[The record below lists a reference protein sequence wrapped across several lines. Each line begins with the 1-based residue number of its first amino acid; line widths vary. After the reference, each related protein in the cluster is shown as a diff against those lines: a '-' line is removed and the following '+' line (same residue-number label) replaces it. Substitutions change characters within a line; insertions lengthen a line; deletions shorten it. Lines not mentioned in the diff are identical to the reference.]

1 VSRLMRV
8 RYGPIHLPP
17 QLKRGQ
23 HRALTEVEVK
33 SLLSILKPG
42 GAPAMGEASA
52 AEGEGEEITATSAPS
67 AGRAP
72 TRQKAAAKTGERGRK
87 PRSSGPDSG
96 PQLRKR
102 AGKSAR

>member
-1 VSRLMRV
+1 MRV

-23 HRALTEVEVK
+23 YRALTDVEVK

-42 GAPAMGEASA
+42 GVPSLGEATA
-52 AEGEGEEITATSAPS
+52 VENAGEGEDVAAKPAPS
-67 AGRAP
+67 AGRTP
-72 TRQKAAAKTGERGRK
+72 TRQKVASKTGERSRK
-87 PRSSGPDSG
+87 PRSSAPDSG
-96 PQLRKR
+96 AQLRKR